1 MIFFLINHNQGK
13 KNKMAFHNP
22 KNISSFKL
30 WIQQIGLWP
39 SQFSNF
45 VIAVLISIPLSLCL
59 LSLTSVVIQTINA
72 VPTDITWRKLLG
84 EQLSIWITPIVEGTR
99 FESSIPLSFQQD
111 WFTIIFL
118 ALAASYGFLNFYSD
132 YLLRHLGEKL
142 AKKLR
147 SDIAKKYLSL
157 NYISANLVDAGL
169 LSSMV
174 GEDIRE
180 AQQTF
185 TRLISSLLK
194 DGLTSIIFL
203 TWLVILDLHL
213 FILFLTVLIPAA
225 IVLRVTGKT
234 LKRLSRQGLQ
244 FESELLS
251 GLLERMRGWQTIQ
264 VHKAIPFEIIKFNKI
279 NDKIYHVWRR
289 ATRAK
294 ALGSPLVEWFG
305 IIAGAFIIIAA
316 LRRISDGSLD
326 SNIFINFM
334 LTIALLSDKINRI
347 SSQLNSTRKGTDA
360 LHRIRS
366 FLLNDLQKRNDNA
379 IQISNFNDEK
389 IKIEEI
395 KFSNLAI
402 GNEASNCLVDNI
414 NMTLL
419 KGSLL
424 AIVGPSGVGKSTF
437 IRTVLGIQAPFGGK
451 LLINNKIAD
460 EKLFQSI
467 AHDICFIPQE
477 PFLFSGS
484 IFENIVYPEKIEMP
498 NDSELNLAMKALSL
512 AQLDKDLTSNIN
524 GLSGGEKQRLM
535 FARIFYRKPSLII
548 IDEGTSALDLG
559 NELKIIENLKI
570 HVSNSITLVIA
581 HRPAIKEYATG
592 ILDFSKT
599 KPSQLLSYPS
609 DASTKELI

>member
-1 MIFFLINHNQGK
+1 
-13 KNKMAFHNP
+13 MASHNP

-39 SQFSNF
+39 SQFSIF
-45 VIAVLISIPLSLCL
+45 VIAVFISIPLSLCL
-59 LSLTSVVIQTINA
+59 LSITSVVIQTINA
-72 VPTDITWRKLLG
+72 VPTDITWHKLLG

-99 FESSIPLSFQQD
+99 FENSIPLSFQQD
-111 WFTIIFL
+111 WFTVIFL
-118 ALAASYGFLNFYSD
+118 SLAASYGFLNFYSD
-132 YLLRHLGEKL
+132 YILRHLGEKL
-142 AKKLR
+142 ARKLR

-157 NYISANLVDAGL
+157 NYTSANSVDAGL

-180 AQQTF
+180 TQQTF

-203 TWLVILDLHL
+203 TWLIILDQQL

-294 ALGSPLVEWFG
+294 SLGSPLVEWFG

-334 LTIALLSDKINRI
+334 LTIAILSDKINRM

-366 FLLNDLQKRNDNA
+366 FLLNNDLQKRNDYTVQKIIINE
-379 IQISNFNDEK
+379 EK
-389 IKIEEI
+389 NKIEEI
-395 KFSNLAI
+395 EFHNLAI
-402 GNEASNCLVDNI
+402 GNEGSNCLADNI
-414 NMTLL
+414 NMTLS

-424 AIVGPSGVGKSTF
+424 AIIGPSGVGKSTF

-451 LLINNKIAD
+451 ILINQKTAD
-460 EKLFQSI
+460 EKLFQSM

-477 PFLFSGS
+477 PFLFSGT
-484 IFENIVYPEKIEMP
+484 IFENIVYPEKIDTP
-498 NDSELNLAMKALSL
+498 NQSELDLATKALSL
-512 AQLDKDLTSNIN
+512 SQLDKNLFNNIN

-535 FARIFYRKPSLII
+535 FARIFYRRPSLII

-559 NELKIIENLKI
+559 NELKIIENLKT
-570 HVSNSITLVIA
+570 HVTNSITLVIA

-599 KPSQLLSYPS
+599 KPSQMLTYPS